1 MVDSGS
7 LIGRTIS
14 HYRVAEKLG
23 GGGMGVVYKAEDVK
37 LHRFVALKFLPDGFA
52 ADPQALSRFDREAQA
67 ASALNHPNICTI
79 HEIGEHNGQPFIAME
94 FLDGQTLKHRISGK
108 PLPLEEVLEWGIEI
122 ADALDAAHAERIVHR
137 DIKPANVFVTQRGDA
152 KILDF
157 GLAKLMPGQRP
168 EGERTASIEERV
180 TSPGATVG
188 TLNYMSPE
196 QVRGEDLDTRTDLF
210 SFGAVLYEMVTG
222 RQAFGGN
229 SAGLVI
235 EAILNRAPTAAC
247 RVNPELSPKLEE
259 IINKALEKDR
269 KLRYQHA
276 SELRS
281 DLQRLKRDSSS
292 GSAARTAPDANW
304 PATPASLSESRPRLA
319 SARNKILL
327 SALGLLLVAVVAGA
341 FLLSH
346 LGHVLNEHVLTE
358 KDTIVLADF
367 SNSTGDPVFDDA
379 LKQALSI
386 QLSQSPFLNI
396 LSDRKVADTL
406 RLMGRAPDER
416 VSKDVAREVCERTAS
431 KAMLAGSVSNLGR
444 QFLIGVNA
452 INCASGDS
460 LAQEQVQAA
469 TKEDVVKAVDKASTS
484 IRAKLGESLSSI
496 QKFDRPIAEATTPSL
511 EALKAYSQGTRVAFQ
526 AGDSLAAIGFF
537 KRAVELDPSFASA
550 YSAMGG
556 VYSALGDTRLATEN
570 TKKAFELRDRT
581 SERERCA
588 IEITYYSSG
597 NSDLRATERTCQLC
611 IQAYPRD
618 PFPLFALG
626 FAYGSLGE
634 FDKGAKVTRE
644 AIALDPTNSFFRL
657 NLAQMYLFLG
667 RRNDAAEAVTQA
679 RQHNLGAPA
688 LIQIAYF
695 IAFVQHDEASMRR
708 EAAAALGQAGAE
720 DTLYSAQAD
729 TEAFVGKLTQA
740 RDLTRRAV
748 DSAER
753 FELKYEAA
761 LWEAN
766 AALREV
772 EFGNREAA
780 KKMAAGALAKSPGW
794 GIQSLAAVTF
804 ARAGDR
810 KEAEA
815 LAGQLAK
822 DNPTNTVLT
831 VYWLPAVRA
840 AIELNSGHADAAIE
854 ALRKP
859 SDYDLAEPLPLQ
871 VGTLYPPFLRGEGY
885 LAARRGNE
893 AAAEFRKVLDHPGIV
908 VNFPTGA
915 LARLGLA
922 RAYAMQSD
930 TVKAKAAYQDF
941 LTLWNDADPDI
952 PVLKQAKAEYAKLQ

>member
-1 MVDSGS
+1 M
-7 LIGRTIS
+7 IS
-14 HYRVAEKLG
+14 HYRIVEKLG
-23 GGGMGVVYKAEDVK
+23 GGGMGVVYKAEDTR
-37 LHRFVALKFLPDGFA
+37 LGRFVALKFLPDEVSH
-52 ADPQALSRFDREAQA
+52 DPQALERFRREARA
-67 ASALNHPNICTI
+67 ASALNHPSICTI
-79 HEIGEHNGQPFIAME
+79 YDVGEQDGQQFIAME
-94 FLDGQTLKHRISGK
+94 ILEGKTLKHFVSGK
-108 PLPLEEVLEWGIEI
+108 PLALERALELGIEI
-122 ADALDAAHAERIVHR
+122 ADALEAAHAKGIVHR
-137 DIKPANVFVTQRGDA
+137 DVKPANIFVTALGHA

-157 GLAKLMPGQRP
+157 GLAKLAPTGGTNLSAMP
-168 EGERTASIEERV
+168 TASKPEQL
-180 TSPGATVG
+180 THLGTVIG
-188 TLNYMSPE
+188 TLAYMSPE
-196 QVRGEDLDTRTDLF
+196 QVRGEELDARADLF
-210 SFGAVLYEMVTG
+210 SFGAVLYEMATG
-222 RQAFGGN
+222 VEPFRGETSG
-229 SAGLVI
+229 VI
-235 EAILNRAPTAAC
+235 AESILNRTPVVPV
-247 RVNPELSPKLEE
+247 RLNPDLSPKLEE
-259 IINKALEKDR
+259 IITKALEKDK

-276 SELRS
+276 ADMRA
-281 DLQRLKRDSSS
+281 DLQRLKRDSDSERAAIPL
-292 GSAARTAPDANW
+292 SAAAAATVTTAAEV
-304 PATPASLSESRPRLA
+304 AEQGRPRLSWRDMA
-319 SARNKILL
+319 YPLAAIV
-327 SALGLLLVAVVAGA
+327 AIGAGLLFFQSRKAHA
-341 FLLSH
+341 LS
-346 LGHVLNEHVLTE
+346 ET
-358 KDTIVLADF
+358 DTIVLADF
-367 SNSTGDPVFDDA
+367 ANSTGDPVFDDA
-379 LKQALSI
+379 LKQALSV
-386 QLSQSPFLNI
+386 QLAQSPFLNV
-396 LSDRKVADTL
+396 LSDQKVAATL
-406 RLMGRAPDER
+406 RLMGRSPGDPLT
-416 VSKDVAREVCERTAS
+416 KDVAREICERTGN
-431 KAMLAGSVSNLGR
+431 KALLAGSISSLGS
-444 QFLIGVNA
+444 QFLIGINA
-452 INCASGDS
+452 TNCITGDS

-469 TKEDVVKAVDKASTS
+469 SKEEVVKAVDKASTS
-484 IRAKLGESLSSI
+484 LRAKLGESLSSI

-570 TKKAFELRDRT
+570 TMRAFELRDRT
-581 SERERCA
+581 TERERCT

-597 NSDLRATERTCQLC
+597 NSDLRATERTCHLC

-626 FAYGSLGE
+626 FVYGSLGE

-644 AIALDPTNSFFRL
+644 AIGLDPNNSFFRL
-657 NLAQMYLFLG
+657 NLAQLYLFLD
-667 RRNDAAEAVTQA
+667 RLNDAAEAVTQA
-679 RQHNLGAPA
+679 RQHNLVAPA

-780 KKMAAGALAKSPGW
+780 KRMAAGALAKSPGW
-794 GIQSLAAVTF
+794 GIQSLAALTF

-810 KEAEA
+810 KEAET

-840 AIELNSGHADAAIE
+840 AIDLNSGHADAAIE
-854 ALRKP
+854 ALRAP

-871 VGTLYPPFLRGEGY
+871 LGTLYPPFLRGEGY
-885 LAARRGNE
+885 LAERRGNE
-893 AAAEFRKVLDHPGIV
+893 AAAEFQKVLDHTGIV
-908 VNFPTGA
+908 VNFPTAA

-930 TVKAKAAYQDF
+930 IVKAKAAYQDF
-941 LTLWNDADPDI
+941 LTLWNDAEPDI